1 MLGRLVR
8 DDYLPGEGNA
18 VLALLPDWVRWCAD
32 RAGLPTGLAAPVLEA
47 ARAEAA
53 IPVTDD
59 HGPGDEDGDGTPFRR
74 KEL

>member
-8 DDYLPGEGNA
+8 DDYLPEEGSA
-18 VLALLPDWVRWCAD
+18 VLALLPDWVQWCAD
-32 RAGLPTGLAAPVLEA
+32 RAGLPAALAARAVEA

-53 IPVTDD
+53 KPVTDD
-59 HGPGDEDGDGTPFRR
+59 HGPGGEDAGAPFRR